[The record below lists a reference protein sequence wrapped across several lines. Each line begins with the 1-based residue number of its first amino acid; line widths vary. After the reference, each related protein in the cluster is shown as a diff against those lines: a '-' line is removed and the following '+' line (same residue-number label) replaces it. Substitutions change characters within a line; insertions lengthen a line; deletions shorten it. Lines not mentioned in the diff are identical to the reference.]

1 MPLRSQHLLSPMQH
15 KIRLAPQQL
24 RDGESLSSLVD
35 HQAQLWGV
43 GRRALVEQVS
53 FIPGMLALRDL
64 DGCRQDQFLHEY
76 AQLCGCEFRELRA
89 ACADDSIVLIGQRAR
104 HAYCPLCFQEDLAR
118 GEVPYFRLDWA
129 RMLLTHCRF
138 HQCPLFRWRAC
149 TLEGVRKIPHQ
160 WFVGQQLSN
169 TELLWFKDDFNK
181 ATAYSRGILP
191 RAKHSYAIWEYLIS
205 FETQLYKKGVA
216 SPWYRAKFDR
226 TRLGTEIMEYAV
238 ALIRPVDGD
247 PEKSLIK
254 SSQPEYEDHDV
265 LSFTLRR
272 HRDRTLRPS
281 WRELRNALTSL
292 PCRRAVLSMA
302 AQRFLLDLA

>member
-1 MPLRSQHLLSPMQH
+1 
-15 KIRLAPQQL
+15 
-24 RDGESLSSLVD
+24 
-35 HQAQLWGV
+35 
-43 GRRALVEQVS
+43 
-53 FIPGMLALRDL
+53 
-64 DGCRQDQFLHEY
+64 
-76 AQLCGCEFRELRA
+76 
-89 ACADDSIVLIGQRAR
+89 
-104 HAYCPLCFQEDLAR
+104 
-118 GEVPYFRLDWA
+118 
-129 RMLLTHCRF
+129 
-138 HQCPLFRWRAC
+138 
-149 TLEGVRKIPHQ
+149 
-160 WFVGQQLSN
+160 
-169 TELLWFKDDFNK
+169 
-181 ATAYSRGILP
+181 YSRGILP
-191 RAKHSYAIWEYLIS
+191 RAKHSCAIWENLIS

-292 PCRRAVLSMA
+292 PCRRAVLSVA
-302 AQRFLLDLA
+302 AQRFLPGLA